1 MKKQAIAAGD
11 AFTVTADCDKM
22 LATCRDRFGNV
33 DNFRGFPDIP
43 GNDFVM
49 SYPTPGT
56 GGG

>member
-1 MKKQAIAAGD
+1 
-11 AFTVTADCDKM
+11 M

-43 GNDFVM
+43 SNDFVM